1 VTQLGKKRFK
11 ESVLG
16 YLFLLPALVILAIFT
31 FWPVGFSFVLSFFKW
46 DFRNMNNP
54 YFYGFGNYKEILK
67 FDYPVEFPFY
77 KGLFYS
83 ILYMTIALFILFSV
97 SQMVSVIRKKKTSL
111 VDIVPLIV
119 VVAYFVFRNYI
130 SFTLSIV
137 LSIILL
143 LFVIV
148 ALKRNIF
155 DTKMIKEHGWISFLI
170 WLVSYVLIE
179 FQFPSLI
186 NGKSYGII
194 DYFLDASE
202 KNLFFKALT
211 NTTYYVILTVP
222 IGIALS
228 LLIALL
234 LNNDVR
240 LKAFFRTSFFIPFVT
255 STVAVGL
262 IWKWIFNDDVG
273 LLNYLLTTIGLQP
286 VKWLKDAK
294 WTIPTVSIV
303 SIWKSVGYNAMIFL
317 AGLQSIDTFYYEAA
331 EVDGASSFQKFTKI
345 TWPLLSPTTFF
356 LLIVSVIGSF
366 KVFQE
371 VFILYD
377 GLPGPYGNSGMTMVY
392 YVFDLFY
399 RQQRMG
405 IASAAAYLL
414 FLVILVFT
422 FVQYRV
428 GDKVVEYV
436 S

>member
-155 DTKMIKEHGWISFLI
+155 DTKMIKEHGWISFFV

>member
-1 VTQLGKKRFK
+1 MTQLGKKRFK
-11 ESVLG
+11 ESMLG

-97 SQMVSVIRKKKTSL
+97 SQMVSVIRKKKTNF
-111 VDIVPLIV
+111 VDMIPLIV
-119 VVAYFVFRNYI
+119 VVAYFVLRNYI
-130 SFTLSIV
+130 SFTLSIIS
-137 LSIILL
+137 SIILL
-143 LFVIV
+143 LFTFI
-148 ALKRNIF
+148 ALKRNIL

>member
-97 SQMVSVIRKKKTSL
+97 SQMVSVIRKKKTNF
-111 VDIVPLIV
+111 VDMIPLIV
-119 VVAYFVFRNYI
+119 VVAYFVLRNYI
-130 SFTLSIV
+130 SFTLSIIS
-137 LSIILL
+137 SIILL
-143 LFVIV
+143 LFTFI
-148 ALKRNIF
+148 ALKRNIL
-155 DTKMIKEHGWISFLI
+155 DTKMIKEHGWISFFV

-286 VKWLKDAK
+286 VRWLKDAK

-331 EVDGASSFQKFTKI
+331 EVDGANSFQKFTKI

-371 VFILYD
+371 VFILYE

>member
-1 VTQLGKKRFK
+1 M
-11 ESVLG
+11 LG

-83 ILYMTIALFILFSV
+83 ILYMAIALFILFSV

-155 DTKMIKEHGWISFLI
+155 DTKMIKEHGWISFFV

>member
-1 VTQLGKKRFK
+1 MTQLGKKRFK
-11 ESVLG
+11 ESMLG

-83 ILYMTIALFILFSV
+83 ILYMAIALFILFSV

-111 VDIVPLIV
+111 VDVVPLIV

-143 LFVIV
+143 LFVFV

-155 DTKMIKEHGWISFLI
+155 DTKMIKEHGWISFFV

>member
-1 VTQLGKKRFK
+1 MTQLGKKRFK
-11 ESVLG
+11 ESMLG

-83 ILYMTIALFILFSV
+83 ILYMAIALFILFSV

-111 VDIVPLIV
+111 VDMVPLIV

-143 LFVIV
+143 LFVFV

-155 DTKMIKEHGWISFLI
+155 DTKMIKEHGWISFFV

-286 VKWLKDAK
+286 VRWLKDAK

>member
-1 VTQLGKKRFK
+1 MTQLGKKRFK
-11 ESVLG
+11 ESMLG

-67 FDYPVEFPFY
+67 FDYPMEFPFY

-97 SQMVSVIRKKKTSL
+97 SQMVSVIRKRKTSL
-111 VDIVPLIV
+111 VDMVPLIV
-119 VVAYFVFRNYI
+119 VVAYFVFRNHI
-130 SFTLSIV
+130 SFTLSII
-137 LSIILL
+137 SPIILL
-143 LFVIV
+143 LFVFV

-155 DTKMIKEHGWISFLI
+155 DKKMIKEHGWISFFV

-222 IGIALS
+222 IGIVLS

>member
-11 ESVLG
+11 ESMLG

-83 ILYMTIALFILFSV
+83 ILYMAIALFILFSV

-111 VDIVPLIV
+111 VDVVPLIV

-143 LFVIV
+143 LFVFV

-155 DTKMIKEHGWISFLI
+155 DTKMIKEHGWISFFV